1 MFYNKIKIIMIATS
15 KLNENIRIF
24 TMPENSNI
32 APVYK
37 NEIEHKERSY
47 EVNENSFY
55 FVL

>member
-1 MFYNKIKIIMIATS
+1 MIATS

-24 TMPENSNI
+24 TIPENSNI
-32 APVYK
+32 ATVYK